1 MVAKT
6 QQDDQPTMQEPATY
20 RIRVAGRVDPLW
32 ADRVSGMQITHVTH
46 LRGKTESVLV
56 GRLADQA
63 ALNGVLSALYEK
75 HLPVIAID
83 HLDGQESE

>member
-1 MVAKT
+1 MSG
-6 QQDDQPTMQEPATY
+6 PAIY
-20 RIRVAGRVDPLW
+20 QIRVSGRVDPRW
-32 ADRVSGMQITHVTH
+32 IHNVCGMQVTH
-46 LRGKTESVLV
+46 AIRSPGKTESVLV

-83 HLDGQESE
+83 HLVGQESE

>member
-1 MVAKT
+1 MERRHYH
-6 QQDDQPTMQEPATY
+6 DPPTMSGPAIY
-20 RIRVAGRVDPLW
+20 RIRVSGRVDPRW
-32 ADRVSGMQITHVTH
+32 IHNVCGMQVTH
-46 LRGKTESVLV
+46 AIRSPGKTESVLV